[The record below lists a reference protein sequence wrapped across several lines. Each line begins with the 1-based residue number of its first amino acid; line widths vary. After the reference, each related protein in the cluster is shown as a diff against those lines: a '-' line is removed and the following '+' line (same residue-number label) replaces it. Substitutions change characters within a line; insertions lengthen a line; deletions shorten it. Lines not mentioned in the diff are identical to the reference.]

1 MKNERY
7 SINDILSAVDELQSK
22 KKTTNKEKTFFIKK
36 ETIKNEIP
44 FDTLRLIEEAEKI
57 IKWD

>member
-22 KKTTNKEKTFFIKK
+22 KKTTNKEKAFFIKK

-57 IKWD
+57 IK

>member
-57 IKWD
+57 IK